1 MTKAKWEEI
10 AELIYFQYARGAF
23 LTAEEITQIA
33 VEGNIFKTGIH
44 ARTWLS
50 LKDKVFRYDA
60 ESNLYE
66 FIWQPP
72 VKKKEA
78 KSDKHNKTNNQDYGK
93 YFECCVFAQSKN
105 EQTPPDW
112 EHYEFDDNTR
122 REVFDDARYILPV
135 LPGEVEEWV
144 GGHTVSGN
152 GDLKMKNGLIVELK
166 YLQNNSSGTY
176 YNPTIYKLKQFG
188 FDLQDYLNRFHYYE
202 LLEEHFGRFSELNIS
217 RHNKSPFDKNGSEF
231 IRKKNT
237 ECMEIYNTYILPVA
251 QQIMEVFTQEVFD
264 YFETH
269 SKEFT
274 EFLHLVL
281 NKDGNKSMPDLI
293 ISFNYY
299 TKQPHIID
307 VKKIAEN
314 LQTYN
319 FRSTSKGVVIDETIR
334 IQFSWKN
341 GYGLFNPAMYVFI
354 QE

>member
-1 MTKAKWEEI
+1 MAKSKWEDI
-10 AELIYFQYARGAF
+10 AELTHSQYACGAF
-23 LTAEEITQIA
+23 LSEEEITQIA
-33 VEGNIFKTGIH
+33 IDNGIFETKIH
-44 ARTWLS
+44 AKTWLS
-50 LKDKVFRYDA
+50 LKDKVFHFDA
-60 ESNLYE
+60 NSNLYK

-72 VKKKEA
+72 VKKIRA
-78 KSDKHNKTNNQDYGK
+78 TATKHNRTNNQDFGK
-93 YFECCVFAQSKN
+93 YFECCTFARDKG
-105 EQTPPDW
+105 EQNPPYW
-112 EHYEFDDNTR
+112 EHYEFDEATKK
-122 REVFDDARYILPV
+122 EVFDDAQYVLPV
-135 LPGEVEEWV
+135 LPGKIAEWV

-152 GDLKMKNGLIVELK
+152 GDLKMEDGSTVELK

-188 FDLQDYLNRFHYYE
+188 FDLQDYFNRFNYYD
-202 LLEEHFGRFSELNIS
+202 LLEEHFGHIPELNVS
-217 RHNKSPFDKNGSEF
+217 RRNKSPFNGNESKF
-231 IRKKNT
+231 IREENA

-264 YFETH
+264 YFKTH

-274 EFLHLVL
+274 EFLHLIL

-299 TKQPHIID
+299 TKQPHVID
-307 VKKIAEN
+307 VKKIADN

-319 FRSTSKGVVIDETIR
+319 FRNTAKGMVIDETIR

-341 GYGLFNPAMYVFI
+341 GYGLFNPAMYIFI